1 VIVGCGARQLSCIIF
16 VLCLERRPILL
27 QPLTKVFS
35 IAIALA
41 YLTLGLT
48 ACQPAISADSPLQE
62 RVLLVGSGA
71 SFPALIYQ
79 SWFIALNRDI
89 PALRV
94 NYQSLGS
101 GAGVEQFISETI
113 DFGAS
118 DVAMTDAEMA
128 QVSRGVLLLPMT
140 AGSIVLVYNLPDV
153 ESGLN
158 LPREVYSDILL
169 GAITRWDDPRIAAA
183 NPDVTLPGLPI
194 TVVHRADGSG
204 TTEVLTKH
212 LSTVRKA
219 WKTAVGVGKSVDW
232 PDTGIFVGAKGNE
245 GVTAQV
251 MQNQGSLGYVEYSY
265 AVNNGLAMAALE
277 NKAGNFVLPSDESA
291 AATLASVTLP
301 DNLRAFIVDPPGDA
315 SYPLVTYTWL
325 LAYRHYDDPLKARAL
340 EIALEFCLN
349 KGQTVASTLGYV
361 QLPDTVRQQVA
372 EVADQISPDYT
383 ITVIPGDKL
392 T

>member
-1 VIVGCGARQLSCIIF
+1 MRPLSIMAF
-16 VLCLERRPILL
+16 LGLRSVVP
-27 QPLTKVFS
+27 QPLLKVFS
-35 IAIALA
+35 VVILLV
-41 YLTLGLT
+41 YLVLGTT
-48 ACQPAISADSPLQE
+48 ACQPALSADSPLPE

-79 SWFIALNRDI
+79 SWFIALNRQI

-101 GAGVEQFISETI
+101 GAGVEQFINETI

-128 QVSRGVLLLPMT
+128 RVERGTRLLPMT
-140 AGSIVLVYNLPDV
+140 AGSIVLVYNLPGV
-153 ESGLN
+153 ETGLR
-158 LPREVYSDILL
+158 LSRDVYSDILL
-169 GAITRWDDPRIAAA
+169 GQITRWDDPRIGAA
-183 NPDVTLPGLPI
+183 NPGVTLPDLPI

-212 LSTVRKA
+212 LSA
-219 WKTAVGVGKSVDW
+219 ISDGWKTAVGVGKSVDW

-251 MQNQGSLGYVEYSY
+251 LQSQGSLGYVEYSY
-265 AVNNGLAMAALE
+265 AMYNHLAMATLE
-277 NKAGNFVLPSDESA
+277 NQAGHFVPPTDESA
-291 AATLASVTLP
+291 AATLAAVPLP
-301 DNLRAFIVDPPGDA
+301 DNLRTFIIDPPGAD

-325 LAYRHYDDPLKARAL
+325 LTYGHYSDPLKAKAL

-349 KGQTVASTLGYV
+349 KGQTVAATLGYV

-372 EVADQISPDYT
+372 AAADQISPDYR
-383 ITVIPGDKL
+383 ITLIPGDEL
-392 T
+392 P